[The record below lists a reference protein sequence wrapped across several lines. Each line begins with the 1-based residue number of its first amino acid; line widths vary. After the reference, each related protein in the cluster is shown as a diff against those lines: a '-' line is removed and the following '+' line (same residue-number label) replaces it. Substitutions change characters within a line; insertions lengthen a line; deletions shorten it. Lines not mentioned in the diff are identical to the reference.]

1 VKEAKQLKK
10 TNTQP
15 VQTKRGILFSI
26 KSKVVAVL
34 LGSIILTVI
43 FSQYIIIP
51 NVRKNITKTTKEC
64 MSDITNAYG
73 NSIDQNINISVMFLN
88 PERLRNTLEGVGL
101 SGMESS
107 YFYVISGDGMI
118 LYHPDKE
125 KIGQAVED
133 PAISGLVEQIK
144 AGDTLEP
151 GILHYDIGE
160 GTKYVSYYVAGT
172 MSGNGKTILALN
184 VDEDELLAPVDNI
197 AHSAFI
203 YCLIL
208 AVALGISGYFVIA
221 RLIRPI
227 LTITDIVGNLANMNL
242 VRDERLEKIS
252 NKKDETGIMARAI
265 ISLQKSLT
273 NVISEIKQQSSL
285 LYKTSEELNSSAA
298 ETSKTVQNVERAV
311 SDIASGATSQAAETQ
326 KATED
331 IMLMGTMMENTSLQV
346 DSLHSTADSMKS
358 SSDTATQTLQEL
370 DSINQRAISSIDV
383 IYEQTLTTNE
393 SAIKIKEATSLI
405 SSIAEETNLLSLNAS
420 IEAARA
426 GEAGRGFAVVAGQI
440 QKLAD
445 QSNKSAQQIDEIIY
459 MLLEDSQKAVQ
470 TMEEVKKI
478 ITQQSENVSETGTVF
493 SQVQGGISNSIMG
506 VNEIAERTS
515 QLNTARTNIVDV
527 VQNLTAIAEQNA
539 ASTEETSSAVI
550 EVANVMQEISSHAS
564 KLQEI
569 AYTLETNVDIFQL

>member
-1 VKEAKQLKK
+1 
-10 TNTQP
+10 
-15 VQTKRGILFSI
+15 
-26 KSKVVAVL
+26 
-34 LGSIILTVI
+34 
-43 FSQYIIIP
+43 
-51 NVRKNITKTTKEC
+51 
-64 MSDITNAYG
+64 
-73 NSIDQNINISVMFLN
+73 
-88 PERLRNTLEGVGL
+88 
-101 SGMESS
+101 
-107 YFYVISGDGMI
+107 
-118 LYHPDKE
+118 
-125 KIGQAVED
+125 
-133 PAISGLVEQIK
+133 
-144 AGDTLEP
+144 
-151 GILHYDIGE
+151 
-160 GTKYVSYYVAGT
+160 
-172 MSGNGKTILALN
+172 
-184 VDEDELLAPVDNI
+184 
-197 AHSAFI
+197 
-203 YCLIL
+203 
-208 AVALGISGYFVIA
+208 
-221 RLIRPI
+221 
-227 LTITDIVGNLANMNL
+227 
-242 VRDERLEKIS
+242 
-252 NKKDETGIMARAI
+252 
-265 ISLQKSLT
+265 
-273 NVISEIKQQSSL
+273 
-285 LYKTSEELNSSAA
+285 
-298 ETSKTVQNVERAV
+298 
-311 SDIASGATSQAAETQ
+311 
-326 KATED
+326 
-331 IMLMGTMMENTSLQV
+331 MLMGTMMENTSLQV